1 MNRVSLIGNVGNDPV
16 FYGDGINTKRVARV
30 SLATTERGF
39 TKKDGTA
46 IPDRT
51 EWHTIVFF
59 GSICQVIEKYVK
71 TGARIAVEGSIHY
84 SKWEDPEKG
93 TKYSTEIW
101 CSNMELL
108 DSKKSES
115 SESPAPVQQYKTPEE
130 EQPLPF

>member
-39 TKKDGTA
+39 TKKDGTS

-108 DSKKSES
+108 DSN
-115 SESPAPVQQYKTPEE
+115 
-130 EQPLPF
+130 

>member
-59 GSICQVIEKYVK
+59 GSICKVIENYVK

-84 SKWEDPEKG
+84 SKWEDENKNV
-93 TKYSTEIW
+93 KYSTEIW

-108 DSKKSES
+108 DSKKES
-115 SESPAPVQQYKTPEE
+115 TGSPAPVQQYKTSEE

>member
-39 TKKDGTA
+39 TKKDGTV

-59 GSICQVIEKYVK
+59 GSICKVIENYVK

-84 SKWEDPEKG
+84 NKWEDENKNV
-93 TKYSTEIW
+93 KYSTEIW

-108 DSKKSES
+108 DSRKTAS
-115 SESPAPVQQYKTPEE
+115 SDSPAPVQQYKTPEE
-130 EQPLPF
+130 DQTLPF

>member
-1 MNRVSLIGNVGNDPV
+1 MIGNVGNDPV

-39 TKKDGTA
+39 TKKDGTS

-51 EWHTIVFF
+51 EWHTVVFF
-59 GSICQVIEKYVK
+59 GSICKVIENYVK

-84 SKWEDPEKG
+84 SKWEDENKNV
-93 TKYSTEIW
+93 KYSTEIW

-108 DSKKSES
+108 DSKKES
-115 SESPAPVQQYKTPEE
+115 TGSPAPVQQYKTPEE

>member
-46 IPDRT
+46 IPERT

-84 SKWEDPEKG
+84 CKWEDENKNV
-93 TKYSTEIW
+93 KYSTEIW

-108 DSKKSES
+108 DSKKES
-115 SESPAPVQQYKTPEE
+115 TGSPAPVQQYKTSEE

>member
-39 TKKDGTA
+39 TKKDGSV

-59 GSICQVIEKYVK
+59 GSICKVIE
-71 TGARIAVEGSIHY
+71 T
-84 SKWEDPEKG
+84 
-93 TKYSTEIW
+93 TEIW

-108 DSKKSES
+108 DSKKES
-115 SESPAPVQQYKTPEE
+115 TGSPAPVQQYKTPEE

>member
-1 MNRVSLIGNVGNDPV
+1 MIGNVGNDPV

-39 TKKDGTA
+39 TKKDGTS

-59 GSICQVIEKYVK
+59 GSICKVIENYVK

-84 SKWEDPEKG
+84 SKWEDENKNV
-93 TKYSTEIW
+93 KYSTEIW

-108 DSKKSES
+108 DSKKES
-115 SESPAPVQQYKTPEE
+115 TGSPAPVQQYKTSEE